1 MGSCANTASHSA
13 LARGKSPAAPA
24 MRARVARSAVELGS
38 SRSAASMSSAAR
50 AYRPSIARCLPRTY
64 RRSASD
70 SVALPG
76 VGPAT
81 AGTGTGLGSV
91 ISRSTATSVIGG
103 RCSGAT
109 RDGGIPGGGTGAED
123 FGGDDGDDDAD
134 GTDTAG
140 ATVEVACAATAYA
153 LTPSEHGTAAST
165 THACVSTRSR
175 RDRRATADGRIR
187 LTSFSPRPWIQP
199 WPLP

>member
-1 MGSCANTASHSA
+1 MREGWPASKAATPTEISACKSVGSCANTASHSA

-38 SRSAASMSSAAR
+38 SRSAASISSAAR

-64 RRSASD
+64 RRNASD

-81 AGTGTGLGSV
+81 TAAGTGLGSV

-103 RCSGAT
+103 RCNGAT
-109 RDGGIPGGGTGAED
+109 RDGGMPGGGTSA
-123 FGGDDGDDDAD
+123 DDGAD
-134 GTDTAG
+134 GAGGADGADGVAVAAG
-140 ATVEVACAATAYA
+140 AAGANGASDAAIGANANDVAVVFACAATAYA
-153 LTPSEHGTAAST
+153 LRNGA
-165 THACVSTRSR
+165 
-175 RDRRATADGRIR
+175 
-187 LTSFSPRPWIQP
+187 
-199 WPLP
+199 